1 MSVLIEAT
9 GSLRQYIPDNTR
21 LEDVHT
27 VGQAMGQLR
36 LPPDVALM
44 MLVNRKAADW
54 TTELHDGDV
63 LRLMP
68 TIGGGA
74 SHYESDENS

>member
-9 GSLRQYIPDNTR
+9 GSLRQSIPENTQ

-27 VGQAMGQLR
+27 VGQAVERLK
-36 LPPDVALM
+36 LPPDVHLM
-44 MLVNRKAADW
+44 MMVNRRVAHW

-68 TIGGGA
+68 TIGGGVG
-74 SHYESDENS
+74 

>member
-9 GSLRQYIPDNTR
+9 GSLQKHVPEGMR

-27 VGQAMGQLR
+27 VGQAIERLK
-36 LPPDVALM
+36 LPPDVHLM
-44 MLVNRKAADW
+44 MLVNRRVAHW
-54 TTELHDGDV
+54 TTELHDGDI

-68 TIGGGA
+68 TVGGGA
-74 SHYESDENS
+74 IA

>member
-9 GSLRQYIPDNTR
+9 GSLRQYIPENTR
-21 LEDVHT
+21 LEDAPT
-27 VGQAMGQLR
+27 VGQAIAQLR

-74 SHYESDENS
+74 GLR

>member
-1 MSVLIEAT
+1 VSVLIEAT
-9 GSLRQYIPDNTR
+9 GSLRQYIPENTR
-21 LEDVHT
+21 LEAAPT
-27 VGQAMGQLR
+27 VGQAIAQLQ

-74 SHYESDENS
+74 RHAGRAANL

>member
-1 MSVLIEAT
+1 MSVLIEVT

-21 LEDVHT
+21 LEDAPT
-27 VGQAMGQLR
+27 VGQAIEQLR

-44 MLVNRKAADW
+44 MLVNRKLAHW

-74 SHYESDENS
+74 SCT

>member
-1 MSVLIEAT
+1 
-9 GSLRQYIPDNTR
+9 
-21 LEDVHT
+21 
-27 VGQAMGQLR
+27 
-36 LPPDVALM
+36 

-74 SHYESDENS
+74 SLR

>member
-9 GSLRQYIPDNTR
+9 GSLRHYIPDNTR
-21 LEDVHT
+21 LEEAHT
-27 VGQAMGQLR
+27 VGQAIEQLR

-44 MLVNRKAADW
+44 LLVNRKAAHW

-74 SHYESDENS
+74 S

>member
-1 MSVLIEAT
+1 MSILIEVT
-9 GSLRQYIPDNTR
+9 GALRQYVPESTR
-21 LEDVHT
+21 LEDAST
-27 VGQAMGQLR
+27 VGQAITQLR

-74 SHYESDENS
+74 TFC

>member
-1 MSVLIEAT
+1 VSILIETT
-9 GSLRQYIPDNTR
+9 GSLRQYIPENTR
-21 LEDVHT
+21 LEDAPT
-27 VGQAMGQLR
+27 VGQAIAQLR

-74 SHYESDENS
+74 S

>member
-1 MSVLIEAT
+1 VSILIEAT
-9 GSLRQYIPDNTR
+9 GSLRQYVPENMR
-21 LEDVHT
+21 LEDAPT
-27 VGQAMGQLR
+27 VGRAIAQLR
-36 LPPDVALM
+36 LPSDVALM

-74 SHYESDENS
+74 SRR

>member
-21 LEDVHT
+21 LEDAPT
-27 VGQAMGQLR
+27 VGQAIEQLR

-44 MLVNRKAADW
+44 MLVNRKVAEW

-74 SHYESDENS
+74 SHCESDENS

>member
-1 MSVLIEAT
+1 VSVLIEAT

-21 LEDVHT
+21 LEEAHT
-27 VGQAMGQLR
+27 VGQAIEQLR

-44 MLVNRKAADW
+44 MLVNRKVAHW

-74 SHYESDENS
+74 HSH